1 MPFERPNLQTLI
13 DRIDADLESRL
24 STSQLRRSNA
34 KVYARVLA
42 GVSHELHGFIEFL
55 SRQLFFDTAEAE
67 YLDRWASIYGL
78 VRKPPSLASG
88 TVVFTVL
95 EEGAT
100 VPEGTLLQADHE
112 AVYETTSAVS
122 EGKASVRALTA
133 GTAGNVS
140 AGDTLVLVSPIE
152 GISSECKTAEGISG
166 GADEETD
173 ESLRARLLSRVR
185 EPPHAGTAADYK
197 AWALEIEGVTRAWV
211 YPLEGGPGTVAI
223 RFVCDNSSDILP
235 SAEMIKKVQAYI
247 DSVRPVT
254 ANATVSAP
262 TIQAI
267 PFTISGL
274 DPNNDT
280 VKAAVKASL
289 ETLFRQEGGPGAVIY
304 LSHIRA
310 AISAAVGEAD
320 HTLVTPA
327 GNIALGNKI
336 LPTVGEITWQ

>member
-78 VRKPPSLASG
+78 VRKQPSLASG

-100 VPEGTLLQADHE
+100 VPEGTLLQADNE

-211 YPLEGGPGTVAI
+211 YPLEGGPGTVTI

-254 ANATVSAP
+254 ANVTVSAP

-274 DPNNDT
+274 DPNNDI
-280 VKAAVKASL
+280 VYPIQVW
-289 ETLFRQEGGPGAVIY
+289 R
-304 LSHIRA
+304 
-310 AISAAVGEAD
+310 
-320 HTLVTPA
+320 
-327 GNIALGNKI
+327 
-336 LPTVGEITWQ
+336 

>member
-100 VPEGTLLQADHE
+100 VPEGTLLQADNE

-211 YPLEGGPGTVAI
+211 YPLEGRGRWPSVSYAI
-223 RFVCDNSSDILP
+223 
-235 SAEMIKKVQAYI
+235 
-247 DSVRPVT
+247 T
-254 ANATVSAP
+254 AATFCP
-262 TIQAI
+262 LQ
-267 PFTISGL
+267 
-274 DPNNDT
+274 
-280 VKAAVKASL
+280 K
-289 ETLFRQEGGPGAVIY
+289 
-304 LSHIRA
+304 
-310 AISAAVGEAD
+310 
-320 HTLVTPA
+320 
-327 GNIALGNKI
+327 
-336 LPTVGEITWQ
+336 

>member
-100 VPEGTLLQADHE
+100 VPEGTLLQADNE

-122 EGKASVRALTA
+122 EGKASARALTA

-152 GISSECKTAEGISG
+152 GISSECKTHFRRGRRGNGRIFARASAFAGK
-166 GADEETD
+166 GATACRDCG
-173 ESLRARLLSRVR
+173 RLQSV
-185 EPPHAGTAADYK
+185 GT
-197 AWALEIEGVTRAWV
+197 
-211 YPLEGGPGTVAI
+211 
-223 RFVCDNSSDILP
+223 
-235 SAEMIKKVQAYI
+235 
-247 DSVRPVT
+247 
-254 ANATVSAP
+254 
-262 TIQAI
+262 
-267 PFTISGL
+267 
-274 DPNNDT
+274 
-280 VKAAVKASL
+280 
-289 ETLFRQEGGPGAVIY
+289 
-304 LSHIRA
+304 
-310 AISAAVGEAD
+310 
-320 HTLVTPA
+320 
-327 GNIALGNKI
+327 
-336 LPTVGEITWQ
+336 